1 MLKRENQIFTYAI
14 LQILFFISSKF
25 IQKIVI
31 KQKKQKNEIYKIN
44 NIVLFFNIL
53 EILIILFI
61 LTYHI
66 CEYYIPPPEKYPW
79 LFPLIN
85 SFSSFCYFFF
95 IFLIANIKI
104 LKLSFYQKK
113 NKIE

>member
-14 LQILFFISSKF
+14 LQIMFFISSKF
-25 IQKIVI
+25 IHKIVI
-31 KQKKQKNEIYKIN
+31 KEKKQKNNKKNYL
-44 NIVLFFNIL
+44 VLFFNIL

-61 LTYHI
+61 LSYHI